1 MKKNSKTTLN
11 RSTKVI
17 NREFRIKV
25 FGFDAELGRKI
36 NTLVGVSGLV
46 KLIGIDFANKFIE
59 RAFVQSYYSDKVTCK
74 LRRGLAISF
83 YVK

>member
-1 MKKNSKTTLN
+1 MKKNSNSTLN

-25 FGFDAELGRKI
+25 FGFDKETGRKL
-36 NTLVGVSGLV
+36 NTLVGVSGLI

-59 RAFVQSYYSDKVTCK
+59 RAFIQSYYADKVTCK